1 MKRVLVAFAIV
12 AAVLLFSRGIARPK
26 SVYAIPADNGRY
38 AIYPLSAP
46 VGGVLLDT
54 QTGKVWQITAVSD
67 QKGNE
72 TGQIALVPVDFV
84 PPLPGGVQ
92 HPH

>member
-1 MKRVLVAFAIV
+1 MKRLLVAFAIV
-12 AAVLLFSRGIARPK
+12 AVVLLFSRGIARPK
-26 SVYAIPADNGRY
+26 SVHAIPADNGRY
-38 AIYPLSAP
+38 VIYPLSAP

-54 QTGKVWQITAVSD
+54 QTGKVWQITTVSD

-72 TGQIALVPVDFV
+72 TGKIALVPADFLY
-84 PPLPGGVQ
+84 PSPGGVQ